1 MCEEYIDKPLY
12 LLIADWMMAQNRWI
26 TAREISV
33 EFDIEHRKA
42 INTLSYILAEVGEI
56 ECEIKMI
63 PNKLSG
69 RGCQCQRLVKVKK
82 ISSSLYSR
90 LRTTRLTK
98 EVVCNNAPRLNV
110 VPPGELNREQ
120 KWQWML
126 SKSLRR

>member
-26 TAREISV
+26 TAREISI
-33 EFDIEHRKA
+33 EFDIEHSKA

-56 ECEIKMI
+56 ECETKMI
-63 PNKLSG
+63 PNKLAG
-69 RGCQCQRLVKVKK
+69 RGCQCQRLVKVKN
-82 ISSSLYSR
+82 ISPALYSR
-90 LRTTRLTK
+90 LRTSRLAK
-98 EVVCNNAPRLNV
+98 EVVCDNTPRLSV

-126 SKSLRR
+126 SKSMRR